1 MSDTLTGGQKLVKGE
16 SLTSSNGAYTLTLQD
31 DGNLVLASRGHA
43 IWASKTDG
51 QDVVRAE
58 VQSDGNFV
66 LYTADKPVWH
76 TDTKG
81 KKNVRL
87 VLQDDRNLVLY
98 GADGPAWSTK
108 TETDA
113 PPPEAEAE
121 AAPAAEETHAEEAA
135 AHPEPEP
142 EPAARTYTVE
152 SGDTLWA
159 ISERFYGDG
168 SKYQIIADASG
179 ISNPDLILPGCGA
192 GRFPDRE
199 RERAGPEPNPH
210 RPRAASLRPVIHEVG
225 RHAVSDGWESTVRR
239 PVIRAFVAAV
249 TAGMLAACFF
259 RGGGFRADPVLVF
272 PGMEIHQGGHLCTL
286 GYVDLG
292 LRVAFTA
299 GHCRG
304 DGPVFDKD
312 NNVIGNL
319 ATFRDNTPNGA
330 IVGTDQ
336 QINDYESIVL
346 VQRCYGEQHP
356 IPADVRWQPDP
367 GLVGD
372 ARRTHLPFRRG
383 HRRELRDRRRRQQ
396 RLVHD
401 WPRRR

>member
-1 MSDTLTGGQKLVKGE
+1 VSDTLTGGQKLVKGE

-43 IWASKTDG
+43 IWASGTDG

-66 LYTADKPVWH
+66 IYTADKPVWH

-142 EPAARTYTVE
+142 EPAVRTYTVE

-179 ISNPDLILPGCGA
+179 ISNPDLIQPGQ
-192 GRFPDRE
+192 
-199 RERAGPEPNPH
+199 
-210 RPRAASLRPVIHEVG
+210 
-225 RHAVSDGWESTVRR
+225 
-239 PVIRAFVAAV
+239 
-249 TAGMLAACFF
+249 
-259 RGGGFRADPVLVF
+259 VL
-272 PGMEIHQGGHLCTL
+272 T
-286 GYVDLG
+286 
-292 LRVAFTA
+292 
-299 GHCRG
+299 
-304 DGPVFDKD
+304 
-312 NNVIGNL
+312 
-319 ATFRDNTPNGA
+319 
-330 IVGTDQ
+330 
-336 QINDYESIVL
+336 
-346 VQRCYGEQHP
+346 
-356 IPADVRWQPDP
+356 IP
-367 GLVGD
+367 
-372 ARRTHLPFRRG
+372 
-383 HRRELRDRRRRQQ
+383 
-396 RLVHD
+396 
-401 WPRRR
+401 

>member
-1 MSDTLTGGQKLVKGE
+1 VSDTLTGGQKLVKGE

-43 IWASKTDG
+43 IWASGTNG

-113 PPPEAEAE
+113 PPPEPEAE
-121 AAPAAEETHAEEAA
+121 AAPAAEEAHAEEAA
-135 AHPEPEP
+135 AHPEP

-168 SKYQIIADASG
+168 SKYQVIADASG
-179 ISNPDLILPGCGA
+179 ISNPDLIQPGQ
-192 GRFPDRE
+192 
-199 RERAGPEPNPH
+199 
-210 RPRAASLRPVIHEVG
+210 
-225 RHAVSDGWESTVRR
+225 
-239 PVIRAFVAAV
+239 
-249 TAGMLAACFF
+249 
-259 RGGGFRADPVLVF
+259 VL
-272 PGMEIHQGGHLCTL
+272 T
-286 GYVDLG
+286 
-292 LRVAFTA
+292 
-299 GHCRG
+299 
-304 DGPVFDKD
+304 
-312 NNVIGNL
+312 
-319 ATFRDNTPNGA
+319 
-330 IVGTDQ
+330 
-336 QINDYESIVL
+336 
-346 VQRCYGEQHP
+346 
-356 IPADVRWQPDP
+356 IP
-367 GLVGD
+367 
-372 ARRTHLPFRRG
+372 
-383 HRRELRDRRRRQQ
+383 
-396 RLVHD
+396 
-401 WPRRR
+401 

>member
-1 MSDTLTGGQKLVKGE
+1 VSDTLTGGQKLVKGE

-43 IWASKTDG
+43 IWASETNG

-113 PPPEAEAE
+113 PPPKAEAE

-179 ISNPDLILPGCGA
+179 ISNPDLIQPGQ
-192 GRFPDRE
+192 
-199 RERAGPEPNPH
+199 
-210 RPRAASLRPVIHEVG
+210 
-225 RHAVSDGWESTVRR
+225 
-239 PVIRAFVAAV
+239 
-249 TAGMLAACFF
+249 
-259 RGGGFRADPVLVF
+259 VL
-272 PGMEIHQGGHLCTL
+272 T
-286 GYVDLG
+286 
-292 LRVAFTA
+292 
-299 GHCRG
+299 
-304 DGPVFDKD
+304 
-312 NNVIGNL
+312 
-319 ATFRDNTPNGA
+319 
-330 IVGTDQ
+330 
-336 QINDYESIVL
+336 
-346 VQRCYGEQHP
+346 
-356 IPADVRWQPDP
+356 IP
-367 GLVGD
+367 
-372 ARRTHLPFRRG
+372 
-383 HRRELRDRRRRQQ
+383 
-396 RLVHD
+396 
-401 WPRRR
+401 